1 MNWIDL
7 VLLFIIL
14 LSVWTGWQKG
24 FILGITDLVSW
35 VGSLLAGFFLYSYV
49 AALIDEYITPLGV
62 WSAPVAF
69 ILTILMA
76 RIVLSLL
83 FNPLLRR
90 TSDDTH
96 QSGVNRALGILP
108 GAVNGVINAT
118 IIAALFLL
126 IPMWEGVTREA
137 QESKIANRLA
147 LNVEWVDERLSPVFD
162 EAVNRSINRMTV
174 HPDSKETVKLNF
186 KVESP
191 KIRPDLEA
199 RMLELVNRE
208 RAKHGLQPLKAD
220 PELAEVARAHSKDM
234 FAKGYFSHVNP
245 EGQSPSD
252 RIKEARVRF
261 LTAGENLAY
270 AHTLSIAHNGL
281 MNSPGHRANILHKDY
296 GRVGIGILDGGIY
309 GLMVTQNFRN

>member
-49 AALIDEYITPLGV
+49 ANWIDQYITPLGV

-69 ILTILMA
+69 ILTILVA
-76 RIVLSLL
+76 RILLSLL
-83 FNPLLRR
+83 FGPLLRR
-90 TSDDTH
+90 TSDNTH
-96 QSGVNRALGILP
+96 QSTGNKALGILP

-118 IIAALFLL
+118 IIAALFL
-126 IPMWEGVTREA
+126 IVPMWQGVSEA
-137 QESKIANRLA
+137 AQRSKIANRLA
-147 LNVEWVDERLSPVFD
+147 MNVEWVDDKLSPVFD

-186 KVESP
+186 KVADP
-191 KIRPDLEA
+191 DPRADLEA

-208 RAKHGLQPLKAD
+208 RAKRGLKPLKAD
-220 PELAEVARAHSKDM
+220 PELTAVARAHSKDM
-234 FAKGYFSHVNP
+234 FAKGYFSHVNL

-252 RIKEARVRF
+252 RIKAAHVRF

-270 AHTLSIAHNGL
+270 AHTLTIAHTGL

-296 GRVGIGILDGGIY
+296 GRVGIGIMDGGIY

>member
-7 VLLFIIL
+7 VLLFIML
-14 LSVWTGWQKG
+14 LSVWSGWQKG

-35 VGSLLAGFFLYSYV
+35 VGSLLAGFFLYGYV
-49 AALIDEYITPLGV
+49 ANLIDKHITPLGV

-69 ILTILMA
+69 ILTIIVA

-83 FNPLLRR
+83 FSPLLRR
-90 TSDDTH
+90 TSDNTH
-96 QSGVNRALGILP
+96 QSRVNKALGLVP
-108 GAVNGVINAT
+108 GAINGVINAT
-118 IIAALFLL
+118 IIAALFLIVPL
-126 IPMWEGVTREA
+126 WEGVSQAA
-137 QESKIANRLA
+137 QESRIANRLA
-147 LNVEWVDERLSPVFD
+147 MNVEWVDDRLSPVFD

-186 KVESP
+186 KVEDP
-191 KIRPDLEA
+191 EPRADLEA

-208 RAKHGLQPLKAD
+208 RAKQGLKPLKAD
-220 PELAEVARAHSKDM
+220 PELTVVARAHSKDM
-234 FAKGYFSHVNP
+234 FAQGYFSHVNL
-245 EGQSPSD
+245 EGETPSD

-270 AHTLSIAHNGL
+270 AHTLTIAHNGL

-309 GLMVTQNFRN
+309 GLMVTQNFRD

>member
-1 MNWIDL
+1 MNWIDWIL
-7 VLLFIIL
+7 IFIVL

-24 FILGITDLVSW
+24 FILGMVDLISW

-49 AALIDEYITPLGV
+49 ANWIDEYITPLGV

-69 ILTILMA
+69 VLTIIVA
-76 RIVLSLL
+76 RILLSLL
-83 FNPLLRR
+83 FNPMLRS
-90 TSDDTH
+90 TSETTH
-96 QSGVNRALGILP
+96 ESGVNKALGIVP
-108 GAVNGVINAT
+108 GVVNGVINAT
-118 IIAALFLL
+118 IIAALFLIVPL
-126 IPMWEGVTREA
+126 WEGVSQAA

-147 LNVEWVDERLSPVFD
+147 ENVEWVDDRLSPVFD
-162 EAVNRSINRMTV
+162 EAVKRSINRMTV

-186 KVESP
+186 KVEDP
-191 KIRPDLEA
+191 KPRPDLEA
-199 RMLELVNRE
+199 RMLELVNKE
-208 RAKHGLQPLKAD
+208 RAKNGLSPLKAD
-220 PELAEVARAHSKDM
+220 PELTVVARAHSKDM
-234 FAKGYFSHVNP
+234 FAKGYFSHVNL

-252 RIKEARVRF
+252 RIQEARVRF

-270 AHTLSIAHNGL
+270 AHTLSIAHTGL

>member
-24 FILGITDLVSW
+24 FILGMTDLVSW

-49 AALIDEYITPLGV
+49 ANWIDEYITPLGV

-69 ILTILMA
+69 ILTILVA
-76 RIVLSLL
+76 RILLSQL
-83 FNPLLRR
+83 FSPLLRS
-90 TSDDTH
+90 TSEDTH
-96 QSGVNRALGILP
+96 RSGVNKALGVLP
-108 GAVNGVINAT
+108 GAVNGLINAT
-118 IIAALFLL
+118 IIAALFL
-126 IPMWEGVTREA
+126 IVPMWEGLSQEA
-137 QESKIANRLA
+137 QASKVANRLA
-147 LNVEWVDERLSPVFD
+147 MNVEWVDDRLSPVFD

-174 HPDSKETVKLNF
+174 HPDSKETVRLNF
-186 KVESP
+186 KVENP
-191 KIRPDLEA
+191 KVRPDLEA

-208 RAKHGLQPLKAD
+208 RAKQGLPPLKAD
-220 PELAEVARAHSKDM
+220 PELTEVARAHSRDM
-234 FAKGYFSHVNP
+234 FARSYFSHVNL
-245 EGQSPSD
+245 EGEAPSE
-252 RIKEARVRF
+252 RIKKARVRF

-270 AHTLSIAHNGL
+270 AHTLTIAHKGL

-296 GRVGIGILDGGIY
+296 GRVGIGIMDGGIY